1 MLESSHF
8 RKGTA
13 LGMALE
19 FCAWL
24 TVSALTAHPFLQTD
38 LSAAKHPSRPRTNAP
53 PSCPLT
59 KSVPNGPSSVTESK
73 IGVKESAQFQA
84 IALPVMSSVPIA
96 DASHLEHL
104 RADRLPDGS
113 NLLLRIHVLRI

>member
-24 TVSALTAHPFLQTD
+24 TVSALTACPFLQAD
-38 LSAAKHPSRPRTNAP
+38 LSAAKHPRPRTNAP

-59 KSVPNGPSSVTESK
+59 KAVPDGPSYATESK
-73 IGVKESAQFQA
+73 TGVKESAQLHA
-84 IALPVMSSVPIA
+84 IALPVMSSIPIA
-96 DASHLEHL
+96 DTSHLERF

>member
-13 LGMALE
+13 LSMALE

-24 TVSALTAHPFLQTD
+24 TVSALTACPFLQAD
-38 LSAAKHPSRPRTNAP
+38 LSAAKHPCHPRTNAP
-53 PSCPLT
+53 PSYPLT
-59 KSVPNGPSSVTESK
+59 KSVQDGLSYATESK
-73 IGVKESAQFQA
+73 IGVKESAQLHA
-84 IALPVMSSVPIA
+84 IALPVMSSIPIA
-96 DASHLEHL
+96 DTSVEHF